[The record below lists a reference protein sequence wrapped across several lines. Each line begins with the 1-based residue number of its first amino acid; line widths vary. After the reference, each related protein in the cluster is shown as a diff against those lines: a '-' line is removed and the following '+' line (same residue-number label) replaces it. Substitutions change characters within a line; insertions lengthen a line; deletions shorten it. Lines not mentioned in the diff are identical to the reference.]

1 MTETEGGQ
9 EQELVLGNKQLL
21 SVFFIVVVLL
31 GVFFT
36 MGYIIGRN
44 TGGSAGAKEVT
55 ADSSSQGSSPSVA
68 DARPEKQLE
77 AVPNASTPS
86 EGAANSLPPAN
97 PPPREIVTQPA
108 KPYEESKAAG
118 ATAAPKPKREE
129 KAAVTPPPVEKAP
142 VKEAAVE
149 KPVEKPPGGSDGK
162 KYLQVMAVKRADAER
177 VQKIL
182 QGQGFPTV
190 LHESSK
196 GGLYRVMVGP
206 YDDRPGLSKAKDDLK
221 GAGFDSII
229 AR

>member
-1 MTETEGGQ
+1 MSETETGQ

-21 SVFFIVVVLL
+21 SVFFIVVALL

-44 TGGSAGAKEVT
+44 TGGSAGAATQVA
-55 ADSSSQGSSPSVA
+55 ADG
-68 DARPEKQLE
+68 ARPEKQLE
-77 AVPNASTPS
+77 AVPNVSIPL
-86 EGAANSLPPAN
+86 EGAANALPPAN
-97 PPPREIVTQPA
+97 PPPQDVITQPA

-118 ATAAPKPKREE
+118 ATAAPKAKRDER
-129 KAAVTPPPVEKAP
+129 AAVTPPPVEKAP
-142 VKEAAVE
+142 VKEAAAE
-149 KPVEKPPGGSDGK
+149 KPMEKPPSGSDGK